1 MPWGDRRGWNEDEK
15 DMQFELLP
23 TRKATNPT
31 REVEFDETLGQWMTP
46 SWAAEAICE
55 KALPNLTADDV
66 VIEPSCG
73 VGRFLQALPSNIN
86 VIGVEIDPRLA
97 AIARE
102 ETGRQVVTG
111 DFRTV
116 DLPTA
121 YATHI
126 IGNPPFQLDVFEG
139 MLNRSHD
146 LLVEEGQATWILPC
160 YALQSS
166 SRVTRWNARWSIAQ
180 TMLPRTLFPGIRL
193 PLALVTFGKTYE
205 RRLHGFLLYHESRE
219 IEEMP
224 DVYAAALREGRSGW
238 KAVVEAAIE
247 RLGGE
252 ATVQE
257 VCAEIAPRRPTQTQH
272 WQEQVRKQLRSGF
285 RRTARAKYA
294 LAA

>member
-1 MPWGDRRGWNEDEK
+1 
-15 DMQFELLP
+15 MQLELLP
-23 TRKATNPT
+23 TSSMASDRD
-31 REVEFDETLGQWMTP
+31 EIQFDESLGQWMTP
-46 SWAAEAICE
+46 AWAAEAICGTIQDR
-55 KALPNLTADDV
+55 LRTDDV
-66 VIEPSCG
+66 VLEPSCG
-73 VGRFLQALPSNIN
+73 TGRFLEALPDW
-86 VIGVEIDPRLA
+86 VDAIGVEIDPRLA
-97 AIARE
+97 VIARE
-102 ETGRQVVTG
+102 RTARTIVTG

-116 DLPTA
+116 DLPVDQVSR
-121 YATHI
+121 I

-139 MLNRSHD
+139 MLDRSHA
-146 LLVEEGQATWILPC
+146 LLTEDGEATWILPC

-166 SRVTRWNARWSIAQ
+166 SRVTRWNARWSISQ

-193 PLALVTFGKTYE
+193 PLALVTFGKTQD

-224 DVYAAALREGRSGW
+224 DVYATALREGRSGW
-238 KAVVEAAIE
+238 RAVVEAAIT

-257 VCAEIAPRRPTQTQH
+257 VCAEIAPRRPTQTRH

-285 RRTARAKYA
+285 RRTARATYA

>member
-1 MPWGDRRGWNEDEK
+1 
-15 DMQFELLP
+15 MQLELLP
-23 TRKATNPT
+23 GEIGEAVPDDL
-31 REVEFDETLGQWMTP
+31 EYDEALGQWMTP

-55 KALPNLTADDV
+55 TALSGLGADDLV
-66 VIEPSCG
+66 VEPSCG
-73 VGRFLQALPSNIN
+73 IGRFLHALPAD
-86 VIGVEIDPRLA
+86 VRAIGVEIDPRLA
-97 AIARE
+97 DVARR
-102 ETGRQVVTG
+102 ETGRTVVTG

-116 DLPTA
+116 PLPVER
-121 YATHI
+121 ATRI
-126 IGNPPFQLDVFEG
+126 VGNPPFQLDVFDG
-139 MLNRSHD
+139 MLDRAHS
-146 LLVEEGQATWILPC
+146 LLVEEGEAVLILPC

-166 SRVTRWNARWSIAQ
+166 SRVTRWNARWGISQ

-193 PLALVTFGKTYE
+193 PLALVTFAKTYQ

-224 DVYAAALREGRSGW
+224 DVYATALREGRSGW
-238 KAVVEAAIE
+238 HAVVEAAIR

-257 VCAEIAPRRPTQTQH
+257 VCAEIAPRRPTQTRH

-285 RRTARAKYA
+285 RRTARATYA

>member
-1 MPWGDRRGWNEDEK
+1 
-15 DMQFELLP
+15 MQLELLP
-23 TRKATNPT
+23 TGFDRAVPDDL
-31 REVEFDETLGQWMTP
+31 EYDETLGQWMTP
-46 SWAAEAICE
+46 SWAAQAICE
-55 KALPNLTADDV
+55 AALPGLGADDV

-73 VGRFLQALPSNIN
+73 IGRFLHALPSD
-86 VIGVEIDPRLA
+86 VHAIGVEIDPRLSDV
-97 AIARE
+97 ARR
-102 ETGRQVVTG
+102 ETGRTIVTG
-111 DFRTV
+111 DFRTAA
-116 DLPTA
+116 LPVER
-121 YATHI
+121 ATRI

-139 MLNRSHD
+139 MLDRAHS
-146 LLVEEGQATWILPC
+146 LLAEEGEAVWILPC

-166 SRVTRWNARWSIAQ
+166 SRVTRWNARWGIAQ
-180 TMLPRTLFPGIRL
+180 SMLPRNLFPGIRL
-193 PLALVTFGKTYE
+193 PLALVTFAKTYQ

-238 KAVVEAAIE
+238 HAVVEAAIR

-257 VCAEIAPRRPTQTQH
+257 VCAEIAPRRPTQTRH

-285 RRTARAKYA
+285 RRTARATYA